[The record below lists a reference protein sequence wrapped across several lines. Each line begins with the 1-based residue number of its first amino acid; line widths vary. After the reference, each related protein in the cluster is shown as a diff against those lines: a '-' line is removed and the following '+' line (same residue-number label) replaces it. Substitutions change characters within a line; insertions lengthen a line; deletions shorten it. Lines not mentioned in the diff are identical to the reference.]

1 MTTPGLFI
9 DGYIPAEYSS
19 ALTTVNANDVPY
31 WRSLSR
37 PMSSTKWE
45 ILKVN
50 FRQAVLI
57 TDISFDTLRI
67 SHDYNVHYT
76 NRTGLLIPVVLSD
89 NSFFE
94 GSITTSDDIIKNG
107 ANADLTKDVS
117 WEKIKRK
124 LYPIV
129 AKSIE
134 IRMRRRVDPLLTTD
148 STYRLGIRK
157 LILRR
162 TIATEQNKYLAITD
176 SIDSVGNFVSKTFL
190 DWEPEKADDG
200 SETTFWKSS
209 PQPSPNAVVS
219 YYLDVR
225 NSNGDASAVDKVWI
239 DPTYSGQQINLYT
252 SNDDTESTSTLSTVA
267 IAPTVQTN
275 VDWQLDVGIIL
286 DDPLADLEYD
296 GSRLDMIQGEDFWI
310 ALAFNLAFDSSS
322 TVGSDLTL
330 FEWDNVSIGYA
341 DATKKIVFTAGP
353 LVATTV
359 ALSFSAGDRII
370 AILQVRTLGNVDPA
384 IEGSVYH
391 STSLSSHVVVH
402 GSAGTTDFDQP
413 VQFSYVAGNLTQAVV
428 KRGVPTATDLAQFV
442 ASPDTYVSP
451 DPVVNNGDH
460 ITSTTLDHAVFG
472 GNFLASQLTFAG
484 SSFHRFAGKTW
495 SPVWANYTC
504 NKGYL
509 ILPQQM
515 NVKYIKLEFTKLT
528 PQPYPI
534 VDQDIEVSYREFP
547 ISFSRDTIFTKNT
560 YTATS
565 LDSRMGVE
573 TRIDPNAVAD
583 KYGLNYGPLDTTNVK
598 DVQITVGDA
607 VYTDIP
613 HTFDMPVTDVTNV
626 EPASSVD
633 LLNKIQPN
641 SQTVVQAHNYTVVKG
656 DTLIGIAA
664 KYGIPDWHTILKL
677 NAPLLNANVARAEA
691 AGYPRHTAGWWIF
704 PGQKLR
710 ISTAQTKEWT
720 VTTTVTESTTRSTV
734 NNKFTITSVHEYDI
748 KKVRRDAAI
757 AYFAGLKEV
766 AVYREDLTVAAD
778 SETFEVTQIQIG
790 DRSQYSTNNVI
801 ITNSN
806 STTNLIKN
814 PNFNLGTQSYI
825 DANALGAGSYDAI
838 ASIALSNDFSFSGT
852 LSGKITYGSGVA
864 HPQGVFVRLDGLPAN
879 AYVAHTYRTYTVASG
894 VWTKHENVVQANGS
908 GQVDLLMVSSGV
920 VTPGGIIY
928 LDAVGAYLVTAA
940 NSVVPNFFD
949 GDFAYSVWNGYSGQS
964 TSTTSLPCGPEG
976 YYTTVLTTNVTQS
989 ANLVTN
995 PSFETNTTSWS
1006 SGGTGYDTVTSI
1018 ARITSEHYTDT
1029 ASLKIIWKTF
1039 STKQGVTYSLS
1050 GLTNGAT
1057 YIAMAMVKNKT
1068 ANSTECFLECGGQT
1082 GRSTSN
1088 LLRGSW
1094 QRLNV
1099 RWTQSG
1105 TTALLAVAASATTN
1119 NDESY
1124 VDTVAVFLIP
1134 NLYTQSPDYFDGGFF
1149 GNTWSGTAHASTS
1162 LSATKGLFESPVYNT
1177 YSQFRKIKAALRAKP
1192 LDVLLSGL
1200 DGATAIGVGASSLA
1214 TWEDPLATWA
1224 DATASWGA
1232 ASSLAT
1238 VSFTSNFIY
1247 NGVNSAWIHR
1257 GTTGIGG
1264 VYSSPITP
1272 MVGAHVRAEITVFL
1286 PSTLDVTSV
1295 VKIVDSATK
1304 STVYLKETITSP
1316 RGGWQTYVTNFIVSD
1331 GTAIVIDIESDGTV
1345 ASDLYIADMSFKM
1358 TTITMYASN
1367 DSWAS
1372 SLDLNDLVWKNN
1384 NINAVFPVPG
1394 NKVQVKFEML
1404 RVGDWISGY
1413 SVTPFYLS

>member
-1 MTTPGLFI
+1 MTSPGLFI

-45 ILKVN
+45 ILKIN

-67 SHDYNVHYT
+67 SHDYNVYYT

-94 GSITTSDDIIKNG
+94 GTITTSDEVIQKG
-107 ANADLTKDVS
+107 ALADLTKDS
-117 WEKIKRK
+117 AWESVQRK

-157 LILRR
+157 LTLRR
-162 TIATEQNKYLAITD
+162 TIATEQNKYLRITD
-176 SIDSVGNFVSKTFL
+176 SIDAVGNFVTKTFL
-190 DWEPEKADDG
+190 DWEPEKAIDG
-200 SETTFWKSS
+200 LETTFWKSS

-225 NSNGDASAVDKVWI
+225 NGNGDSSAVDKVWI
-239 DPTYSGQQINLYT
+239 DPVYSGQQINLYT
-252 SNDDTESTSTLSTVA
+252 SNDDTESTATLSTVA
-267 IAPTVQTN
+267 IAPTVDDNT
-275 VDWQLDVGIIL
+275 DWQLDVGIIL
-286 DDPLADLEYD
+286 DDPAADLEYD
-296 GSRLDMIQGEDFWI
+296 GTRLNMVPGENFWI
-310 ALAFNLAFDSSS
+310 ALAFNFAFDSSA
-322 TVGSDLTL
+322 TVGTDLTL
-330 FEWDNVSIGYA
+330 FEWDNISIGYA
-341 DATKKIVFTAGP
+341 DATKKIVFTVGG
-353 LVATTV
+353 LVATTGT
-359 ALSFSAGDRII
+359 LSFLAGDRVITF
-370 AILQVRTLGNVDPA
+370 LQVRTLGDADPA

-391 STSLSSHVVVH
+391 TTSLASHVVTH
-402 GSAGTTDFDQP
+402 GATTNTNFDQP
-413 VQFSYVAGNLTQAVV
+413 VKFSYVDGNLTQAIV
-428 KRGVPTATDLAQFV
+428 KRGAPTATDLSQFV

-460 ITSTTLDHAVFG
+460 IVSTTLDNAVLG
-472 GNFLASQLTFAG
+472 GNFLSSRLVFVG
-484 SSFHRFAGKTW
+484 SSFHRFSGKTW
-495 SPVWANYTC
+495 SPVWANYTSQ
-504 NKGYL
+504 KGYL

-528 PQPYPI
+528 PEPYPI
-534 VDQDIEVSYREFP
+534 VDQNIEVSYREFP

-573 TRIDPNAVAD
+573 TQIDPNAVAD
-583 KYGLNYGPLDTTNVK
+583 KYGLSFGPLDTTNVK

-613 HTFDMPVTDVTNV
+613 HTFDMPVSDVTNV
-626 EPASSVD
+626 EPASSVN
-633 LLNKIQPN
+633 LLNKVQPN
-641 SQTVVQAHNYTVVKG
+641 SQTVTQAENYTVVKG

-664 KYGIPDWHTILKL
+664 RYGIPDWHTILNL
-677 NAPLLNANVARAEA
+677 NAPLLNANLSRAVS

-748 KKVRRDAAI
+748 KTVKRDAAI

-766 AVYREDLTVAAD
+766 TAYHEDLTVAAD
-778 SETFEVTQIQIG
+778 SEKFEVTQIQIA
-790 DRSQYSTNNVI
+790 DASTYSSNNI
-801 ITNSN
+801 MIENSN
-806 STTNLIKN
+806 SATNLVKN
-814 PNFNLGTQSYI
+814 PNFAVGLQGYN
-825 DANALGAGSYDAI
+825 DANGLGAGSYDAI
-838 ASIALSNDFSFSGT
+838 ASIVLSNDFSFSGT
-852 LSGKITYGSGVA
+852 LSAKITYGSGVA
-864 HPQGVFVRLDGLPAN
+864 HPQGVFIRLNGLAAN
-879 AYVAHTYRTYTVASG
+879 QYVAHTWRTYTVASG
-894 VWTKHENVVQANGS
+894 VWTKHEVVRQANGS

-928 LDAVGAYLVTAA
+928 LDAVGAYLVDAA
-940 NSVVPNFFD
+940 NSPVPNFFD
-949 GDFAYSVWNGYSGQS
+949 GDFAYSEWSGYQGQS
-964 TSTTSLPCGPEG
+964 ASTTSLPTGPEG
-976 YYTTVLTTNVTQS
+976 YYTSVTTTNVTQ
-989 ANLVTN
+989 ATNLVTN

-1018 ARITSEHYTDT
+1018 ARITTEHFVDT
-1029 ASLKIIWKTF
+1029 ASLKIVWKTF
-1039 STKQGVTYSLS
+1039 SSKQGVTYSLS
-1050 GLTNGAT
+1050 GLTNGQNYVA
-1057 YIAMAMVKNKT
+1057 IAMVKNKT
-1068 ANSTECFLECGGQT
+1068 ANTTECRLECGGAT
-1082 GRSTSN
+1082 GYTSSN

-1094 QRLNV
+1094 QKLAV

-1105 TTALLAVAASATTN
+1105 TTALLAVASAATTN
-1119 NDESY
+1119 NDETY
-1124 VDTVAVFLIP
+1124 VDAVAVFAIP
-1134 NLYTQSPDYFDGGFF
+1134 TLFSQAPDYFDGAFF

-1162 LSATKGLFESPVYNT
+1162 LSPTKGVFQSPVYNSW
-1177 YSQFRKIKAALRAKP
+1177 SQFRKINATLRAKP
-1192 LDVLLSGL
+1192 LETILSGL
-1200 DGATAIGVGASSLA
+1200 DGATAIGVGADSLA
-1214 TWEDPLATWA
+1214 TWEDTLATWS
-1224 DATASWGA
+1224 DSTASWGA
-1232 ASSLAT
+1232 ASALAT
-1238 VSFTSNFIY
+1238 VSFTSDYIY

-1257 GTTGIGG
+1257 DGTGVGG
-1264 VYSSPITP
+1264 VYSSPVTP
-1272 MVGAHVRAEITVFL
+1272 FTGSHVRAEVTVFL

-1295 VKIVDSATK
+1295 VKIVDAATK

-1316 RGGWQTYVTNFIVSD
+1316 RGGWQKYVTNFIISD
-1331 GTAIVIDIESDGTV
+1331 GTQIVVDIESDGTV
-1345 ASDLYIADMSFKM
+1345 ASDLYIADMSLKM

-1367 DSWAS
+1367 DAWATK
-1372 SLDLNDLVWKNN
+1372 LDLDDLVWKTT
-1384 NINAVFPVPG
+1384 NINAVFPYAG